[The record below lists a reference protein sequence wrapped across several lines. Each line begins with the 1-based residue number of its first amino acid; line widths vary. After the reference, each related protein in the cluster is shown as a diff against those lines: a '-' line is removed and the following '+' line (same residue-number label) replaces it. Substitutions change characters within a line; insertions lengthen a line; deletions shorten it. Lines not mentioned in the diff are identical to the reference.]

1 MTWQNNESVKKWF
14 SEVSP
19 RTVENCIRPFKAWLE
34 FVDMSPDEQI
44 KKRAKD
50 LASGDPQTRAHFENR
65 LIEWKIKLESE
76 TNEDGKRKYASTTI
90 RSKLQRVQSF
100 FGHSNV
106 GLRFGKGQLKV
117 EYAERERTERKW
129 ILNKIEVR
137 QMYKRGS
144 LDEKCRLLVL
154 YQSGF
159 ASIDLCELRIEDF
172 SDLYTAERHSYIC
185 KRRQK
190 TDVWTQTCLSV
201 EALHDIRLTLEK
213 RGNPT
218 EGFLLITRN
227 GNQLT
232 PKYLNES
239 MKNLASLTFGDKA
252 KQFKTHH
259 LRDGYKGN
267 LLRAKIPSEVV
278 DCLFG
283 HKRQGAKSAYQ
294 LERGLIEDS
303 YETAFGYMSVNGGLQ
318 NRADY
323 QQLKEMILERD
334 ITIKQIQTQ
343 LAHFEQIFETLL
355 GSEDAHEKLETIFLL
370 REQHKKQKST

>member
-1 MTWQNNESVKKWF
+1 MTWKNDKTVKKWF
-14 SEVSP
+14 SEITE
-19 RTVENCIRPFKAWLE
+19 RTRENCTRPFKAWIK
-34 FVDMSPDEQI
+34 FVDMQPDAQI
-44 KKRAKD
+44 QKRAKD
-50 LASGDPQTRAHFENR
+50 LASGKPQIRAHFENR

-100 FGHSNV
+100 FAHNNV

-117 EYAERERTERKW
+117 EFAERERTERKW

-159 ASIDLCELRIEDF
+159 ASIDLCELRIDDF

-201 EALHDIRLTLEK
+201 ECLHDLRLTLEK
-213 RGNPT
+213 RGNPKT
-218 EGFLLITRN
+218 GFLLITRN

-259 LRDGYKGN
+259 LRDGYKSN

-278 DCLFG
+278 DSLFG
-283 HKRQGAKSAYQ
+283 HKRSGSKSAYQ
-294 LERGLIEDS
+294 LEESLIVDA
-303 YETAFGYMSVNGGLQ
+303 YETAFEHMSVNHGLQ
-318 NRADY
+318 SKADY
-323 QQLKEMILERD
+323 QQIKNTQIELAETIAEQQKQLKELSSEISELRGLIG
-334 ITIKQIQTQ
+334 ITQINALTEEVKA
-343 LAHFEQIFETLL
+343 L
-355 GSEDAHEKLETIFLL
+355 
-370 REQHKKQKST
+370 QKAKNHT